1 VYVLRILLYITFYW
15 FFFTFF
21 WQTWDAQVL
30 VWEHEYC
37 PWWQS
42 QEKALRTWNDHEGIQ
57 SWWRRCIKS
66 WNIYL
71 EMTAGIAASW
81 LSPSLIYT
89 TKGCCWS
96 TIGGSLSPINT
107 VYLGNQLRTCLHLG
121 LFPSGLSLFSRHL
134 LNLIFRPWMGLKW
147 PSPLHWLR
155 STNRTKSFISTPE
168 ITA

>member
-1 VYVLRILLYITFYW
+1 
-15 FFFTFF
+15 
-21 WQTWDAQVL
+21 
-30 VWEHEYC
+30 
-37 PWWQS
+37 
-42 QEKALRTWNDHEGIQ
+42 
-57 SWWRRCIKS
+57 
-66 WNIYL
+66 L

-96 TIGGSLSPINT
+96 TIGGSLSPISS

-147 PSPLHWLR
+147 PSPLQWLR
-155 STNRTKSFISTPE
+155 STNRTKSFISTPG
-168 ITA
+168 ITASSGSKFIF

>member
-1 VYVLRILLYITFYW
+1 LN
-15 FFFTFF
+15 FFFFLHSSGKLEIRKCLYGNMST
-21 WQTWDAQVL
+21 VL
-30 VWEHEYC
+30 GDRVKKRLLE
-37 PWWQS
+37 
-42 QEKALRTWNDHEGIQ
+42 LDHEGIQ

-66 WNIYL
+66 WNIYNL

-96 TIGGSLSPINT
+96 TIGGSLSPVSS

-147 PSPLHWLR
+147 SSPLHWLP
-155 STNRTKSFISTPE
+155 STNRNKELHLNFKVGV
-168 ITA
+168 